1 MTDPVARVL
10 ALAAYARAVGCCPP
24 CSLTYGRGLVE
35 GALQPELLDAG
46 EPFAVAAIREVER
59 AGVRCASA
67 GHPGAR
73 R

>member
-10 ALAAYARAVGCCPP
+10 ALAAYARAAGCCPS

-46 EPFAVAAIREVER
+46 EPFAIGAVRELER
-59 AGVRCASA
+59 AAVHCVSA